1 MTTRPFRLI
10 LSLAGAALVIG
21 LVVFIY
27 ATSSK
32 AFFFNDDYAWLSQSW
47 HVDPRNFFDLSR
59 YSHFYRP
66 VIELYF
72 GWGLKAFGCDPVP
85 FHWLSVAIHLTTSG
99 LVFLLAREIGMPR
112 VFAYF
117 AALWFAVQSG
127 PVEAVAW
134 IGAIT
139 DLMPGFWYIL
149 SLWMFAAFL
158 YRRRPVFYAAALAAF
173 IVCLLTHE
181 SSATLIAML
190 LAMDVILAPRGPV
203 FTIDGIRTRLRWYAP
218 FALLLVGYLTIAY
231 IVNTR
236 SYLVTEGHYRL
247 GLHVV
252 PNLLAYLVAILVW
265 VRGPVQDLVLVAAMG
280 AALVFGTPRLRF
292 FMVWILITLL
302 PVLFFTWGISARY
315 EYVPAA
321 GMSLLVAELL
331 GAWYV
336 STPRRPSP
344 AVRNVA
350 IALVAVTLV
359 VRSTHFARRGTV
371 DQLRMSQPFS
381 AIKAAALTAPRDE
394 RARVVIDAAV
404 ADGVPPEYLQRV
416 VQISLC
422 QEAVEAV
429 VR

>member
-1 MTTRPFRLI
+1 VTTRPFRPI
-10 LSLAGAALVIG
+10 VPLAAAALVIG
-21 LVVFIY
+21 LVAFIY

-47 HVDPRNFFDLSR
+47 HVDVRNFFDLSR

-72 GWGLKAFGCDPVP
+72 GWGLKTFGCDPVP
-85 FHWLSVAIHLTTSG
+85 FHWLSVAIHLMTSG
-99 LVFLLAREIGMPR
+99 LVFLLAREIGLTR
-112 VFAYF
+112 VYAYV

-158 YRRRPVFYAAALAAF
+158 YRRRPVFYVAALAAF

-181 SSATLIAML
+181 SSATLIVML

-203 FTIDGIRTRLRWYAP
+203 FTADGIRTRLGWYAP
-218 FALLLVGYLTIAY
+218 FALLLSGYLTIAY

-247 GLHVV
+247 GLHAV

-280 AALVFGTPRLRF
+280 AALVFGTPRMRF
-292 FMVWILITLL
+292 FMVWILVTLL
-302 PVLFFTWGISARY
+302 PVLFFTWGIAARY

-321 GMSLLVAELL
+321 GVSLLVAELL
-331 GAWYV
+331 GAWHA
-336 STPRRPSP
+336 SP
-344 AVRNVA
+344 PGRIGTTAKHVA
-350 IALVAVTLV
+350 IALIVVTLV

-371 DQLRMSQPFS
+371 DQLRLAEPFS
-381 AIKAAALTAPRDE
+381 AIR
-394 RARVVIDAAV
+394 AAV
-404 ADGVPPEYLQRV
+404 LAGTRDADGRVLLDRTLAERVPSTYVERV

-422 QEAVEAV
+422 EQGVQTV

>member
-1 MTTRPFRLI
+1 MRFILPAATAGLI
-10 LSLAGAALVIG
+10 IG

-27 ATSSK
+27 STSST

-85 FHWLSVAIHLTTSG
+85 FHWLSVGIHLMTAG
-99 LVFLLAREIGMPR
+99 LVFLFAREIGMPR
-112 VFAYF
+112 VFACF

-139 DLMPGFWYIL
+139 DLLPGFWYVL

-158 YRRRPVFYAAALAAF
+158 YRRRFAYYVAALAAF
-173 IVCLLTHE
+173 VLCLLTHE

-190 LAMDVILAPRGPV
+190 VATDVFLQPRGPIV
-203 FTIDGIRTRLRWYAP
+203 TVEALRTRLRWYAP
-218 FALLLVGYLTIAY
+218 FAMLVIGYLALAY
-231 IVNTR
+231 VVNTR
-236 SYLVTEGHYRL
+236 SYLVTEGHYRV
-247 GLHVV
+247 GPHAW
-252 PNLLAYLVAILVW
+252 PNLLNYLVAILVW
-265 VRGPVQDLVLVAAMG
+265 VRGPLPDVVLVAAMA
-280 AALVFGTPRLRF
+280 AALVFGTPRVRF
-292 FMVWILITLL
+292 FMVWILVTLL
-302 PVLFFTWGISARY
+302 PVLFFTWGIAARY

-321 GMSLLVAELL
+321 GVSLLVAEVL
-331 GAWYV
+331 GAWYA
-336 STPRRPSP
+336 STPRRLSP
-344 AVRNVA
+344 VVRHTA
-350 IALVAVTLV
+350 IALIAVTLV

-371 DQLRMSQPFS
+371 DQARLAQPFGE
-381 AIKAAALTAPRDE
+381 IKAAVENGPRD
-394 RARVVIDAAV
+394 AQGRVVLDAAL
-404 ADGVPPEYLQRV
+404 AGRVPPEYLQRV

-422 QEAVEAV
+422 QESVETV